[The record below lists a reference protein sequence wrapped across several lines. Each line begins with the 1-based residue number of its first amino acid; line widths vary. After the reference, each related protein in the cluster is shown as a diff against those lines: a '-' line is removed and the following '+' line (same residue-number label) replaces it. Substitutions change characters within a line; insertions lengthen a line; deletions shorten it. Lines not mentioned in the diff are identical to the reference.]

1 MSHIFQFSLTL
12 SAMNKQLMFCVN
24 DDNCSFCFQCSF
36 NVNTF
41 LVAFL
46 LQSFLD
52 NLGGTVGAV
61 VGPSVQNSC
70 REAYNKLL
78 LPGLNALTQQVFSQ
92 VNESFSRGTKE
103 CELSIY
109 IFFFLSCG
117 CMGHGPPFSSLT
129 LSSFFFPIF

>member
-1 MSHIFQFSLTL
+1 MPFFS
-12 SAMNKQLMFCVN
+12 QP
-24 DDNCSFCFQCSF
+24 
-36 NVNTF
+36 
-41 LVAFL
+41 
-46 LQSFLD
+46 FLD

-103 CELSIY
+103 CELTIY
-109 IFFFLSCG
+109 KCVCLYVRETVCLSWDR
-117 CMGHGPPFSSLT
+117 
-129 LSSFFFPIF
+129 